1 MPFAEGRFEEGITS
15 QFRQYQLEL
24 RGQFRRSFIS
34 YSLAML
40 VLFVVLPV
48 LPLALC
54 IAAIWTL
61 MLSLEAQA
69 AFGKS
74 AGVESHRFQR
84 WQRRQVWL
92 AAAPGDKGSLKRLQ
106 NVR

>member
-1 MPFAEGRFEEGITS
+1 MASAEGRFEKGIAN
-15 QFRQYQLEL
+15 QFHQYQLEL

-34 YSLAML
+34 YAIAML
-40 VLFVVLPV
+40 VLFAVLPV

-61 MLSLEAQA
+61 MLCLEAQT

-74 AGVESHRFQR
+74 EGVESHRFQR

-92 AAAPGDKGSLKRLQ
+92 AADPGDRGSIKRLQ